1 MTDQNV
7 LKHIEDLIA
16 EEQRLYALNHLTEE
30 QKLQLNAMQVQL
42 DQYWDLLRQR
52 RALRD
57 AGKDP
62 DKAQLRDADTVEN
75 YEQ

>member
-1 MTDQNV
+1 MNDKSV
-7 LKHIEDLIA
+7 LGHIEDLMA
-16 EEQRLYALNHLTEE
+16 EERRLLAATGLEADEQNRLNEIGVE
-30 QKLQLNAMQVQL
+30 L

-57 AGKDP
+57 AGENP
-62 DKAQLRDADTVEN
+62 DQAELRPPGIVEN

>member
-1 MTDQNV
+1 MDDSNV
-7 LKHIEDLIA
+7 LKHIQDLMEEERKLLVA
-16 EEQRLYALNHLTEE
+16 EGLTDAEQQRLNEVGVE
-30 QKLQLNAMQVQL
+30 L

-57 AGKDP
+57 AGENP
-62 DKAQLRDADTVEN
+62 DSAELRPPGIVEN

>member
-1 MTDQNV
+1 MNDRSV
-7 LKHIEDLIA
+7 LNHIEELMEEERRLLAAEGLSD
-16 EEQRLYALNHLTEE
+16 EEQHRLREVGVE
-30 QKLQLNAMQVQL
+30 L

-57 AGKDP
+57 AGENP
-62 DKAQLRDADTVEN
+62 DNAQLRPPGIVEN

>member
-1 MTDQNV
+1 MNDKSV
-7 LKHIEDLIA
+7 LGHIEDLMA
-16 EEQRLYALNHLTEE
+16 EERRLLAATGLDADEQNRLNEIGVE
-30 QKLQLNAMQVQL
+30 L

-57 AGKDP
+57 AGENP
-62 DKAQLRDADTVEN
+62 DQAELRPPGIVEN

>member
-1 MTDQNV
+1 MNDRSV
-7 LKHIEDLIA
+7 LTHIEELM
-16 EEQRLYALNHLTEE
+16 EEERKLLAATGLNDTEE
-30 QKLQLNAMQVQL
+30 HRLHEIGVEL

-57 AGKDP
+57 AGDNP
-62 DKAQLRDADTVEN
+62 DKAELRPPGIVEN